1 MIMVCNNVWI
11 YIFVLIMS
19 DVRRNKRIKEC
30 SNMQILEFDIKCLIS
45 NNLTFFPGNN
55 VKMGGHCFINNVK
68 K

>member
-1 MIMVCNNVWI
+1 
-11 YIFVLIMS
+11 MS